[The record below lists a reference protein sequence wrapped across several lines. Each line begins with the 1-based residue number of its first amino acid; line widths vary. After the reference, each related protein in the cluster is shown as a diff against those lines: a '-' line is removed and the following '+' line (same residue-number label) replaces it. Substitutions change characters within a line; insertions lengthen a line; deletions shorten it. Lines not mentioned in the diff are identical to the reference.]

1 MQLED
6 NSPLNSLIDTRQSH
20 DGTPPPNINN
30 SSLASSTVGRI
41 FVQHPSQGEPT
52 LAMCPDPVTLN
63 ELYDIDPPDGIAR
76 NETFDRA
83 AAEFLTVV
91 DLASTWSKKK
101 AKALIEDF
109 RKTLVEVRLITQS
122 EIARMEALQGCKIK
136 PGAGE

>member
-1 MQLED
+1 M
-6 NSPLNSLIDTRQSH
+6 
-20 DGTPPPNINN
+20 
-30 SSLASSTVGRI
+30 
-41 FVQHPSQGEPT
+41 QHPSQGEPT
-52 LAMCPDPVTLN
+52 LAITPDPVTLN

-76 NETFDRA
+76 NETFDSA

-122 EIARMEALQGCKIK
+122 EIAKMEALQKCKIK
-136 PGAGE
+136 PGVGEQKLQISMLFRNFAEKMILKNCTKETYVALI